1 MPKNISI
8 NTKNTFHENN
18 EFNSSSTYKTILT
31 QDRELN
37 QNTLYHQQNQGLINQ
52 KLNTNI
58 EVYYFQLSLKLK
70 IFILYGQIYFNFFFI
85 SPQVSTHYNLKHKCN
100 LYIKLNKEYLCRG
113 YILHLKQINTSN

>member
-8 NTKNTFHENN
+8 NTKNTFNPSKINTFHENN

-37 QNTLYHQQNQGLINQ
+37 QNTLYHQQNQGLNNQ
-52 KLNTNI
+52 KPNTSI

-70 IFILYGQIYFNFFFI
+70 IFILYGQIYFKSYFI
-85 SPQVSTHYNLKHKCN
+85 SLRVSTHYNSKHKCN
-100 LYIKLNKEYLCRG
+100 LYIKLNREYLCRG
-113 YILHLKQINTSN
+113 YILH